1 MADLTAEPPASAE
14 AGTATATP
22 STETS
27 AESAEMSGAA
37 AVMAGDT
44 QFTMRDLM
52 EAGVHF
58 GHQTQRWNPR
68 MKSYLFGTRNGVH
81 IIDLDQTLPRL
92 RQCLDLIREIVADG
106 GKVLFVGTKR
116 QAQAPIK
123 LEAERANQYFVNNRW
138 LGGMLTNFKTVK
150 KSIERFNDML
160 EVLADEEKTVE
171 LSKKDLSRMN
181 RQVEK
186 YRKSLDG
193 LREMTR
199 LPQALFIIDV
209 NCESIAVKEA
219 RRLSIPIIAVVDS
232 NCDPLDIDHVIPGND
247 DSIRA
252 INLYCS
258 KMANACLEGDAIHN
272 DRIQSEEAERAK
284 AKGAGKGG
292 EKGGA
297 RPGRVVVEIKQTPR
311 RGRSAEQAAEK
322 RMAARETVPAKAP
335 APATAP
341 APAPAPAPAIAPAIE
356 PKKAEPRKVEPK
368 KAESAPE
375 PEKAEAAAKTQTP
388 EGT

>member
-27 AESAEMSGAA
+27 AESTEMSGAA
-37 AVMAGDT
+37 ALMAGDT
-44 QFTMRDLM
+44 QVTMRDLM

-68 MKSYLFGTRNGVH
+68 MKSYLFGARNGVH
-81 IIDLDQTLPRL
+81 IIDLDQTLPRF
-92 RQCLDLIREIVADG
+92 RQCLDLIREIVAGG

-116 QAQAPIK
+116 QTQAPIK

-150 KSIERFNDML
+150 KSIERFNTML
-160 EVLADEEKTVE
+160 EVLGDEEKAAE
-171 LSKKDLSRMN
+171 LSKKDLARMN

-193 LREMTR
+193 IRGMTR

-232 NCDPLDIDHVIPGND
+232 NCDPLDIGYVIPGND

-252 INLYCS
+252 INLYCT
-258 KMANACLEGDAIHN
+258 KMANACLEGEAIYN
-272 DRIQSEEAERAK
+272 DRIQSQEAEREK
-284 AKGAGKGG
+284 AKGSGKGG

-297 RPGRVVVEIKQTPR
+297 RPGRVVVEIKQPPR

-322 RMAARETVPAKAP
+322 RKAELEAAPAEAP
-335 APATAP
+335 APATKP
-341 APAPAPAPAIAPAIE
+341 APKPATE
-356 PKKAEPRKVEPK
+356 PK
-368 KAESAPE
+368 
-375 PEKAEAAAKTQTP
+375 KAEAAAKTETP